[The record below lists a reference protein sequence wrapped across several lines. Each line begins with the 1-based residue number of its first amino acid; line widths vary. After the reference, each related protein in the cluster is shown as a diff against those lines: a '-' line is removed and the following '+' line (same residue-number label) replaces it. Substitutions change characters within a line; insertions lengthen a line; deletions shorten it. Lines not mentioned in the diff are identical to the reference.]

1 MKFDTSGWGEFKL
14 SDLFSVNSSNKI
26 FHANKIKEIYDI
38 EQENTYPYV
47 VRSAVNNGIRGYINE
62 NEKFLNPAN
71 TLSFA
76 QDTFSV
82 FYQEKPYFTGN
93 KVKVLIPKF
102 ENFNKIIALFI
113 VANYQKSLID
123 FSWGTSST
131 TSDIEDIMIGLPT
144 KNNEPDWEFM
154 ENTIKSTQNKMT
166 KIIKAYE
173 LVKNGGGGTFNLNA
187 YKQYLSSNPN
197 LTPLNTLQWREFK
210 IGELFN
216 NIRQGARLK
225 QTDHIK
231 GNLPFVMA
239 GTENTGISGFIGNEN
254 ARKFKANA
262 LTIDIFGNVF
272 YRDYEFGASDDVG
285 VFWNENNSVKEKSM
299 LFLSVVISKSL
310 QGKFDFGH
318 KLRASQSYDIKILLP
333 INQNNQIA
341 FEFMENF
348 ISAVQKEA
356 IKSVVLWSEKRLN
369 ATKQV
374 ISKPL

>member
-1 MKFDTSGWGEFKL
+1 M
-14 SDLFSVNSSNKI
+14 
-26 FHANKIKEIYDI
+26 
-38 EQENTYPYV
+38 
-47 VRSAVNNGIRGYINE
+47 
-62 NEKFLNPAN
+62 
-71 TLSFA
+71 
-76 QDTFSV
+76 
-82 FYQEKPYFTGN
+82 
-93 KVKVLIPKF
+93 
-102 ENFNKIIALFI
+102 
-113 VANYQKSLID
+113 
-123 FSWGTSST
+123 
-131 TSDIEDIMIGLPT
+131 
-144 KNNEPDWEFM
+144 
-154 ENTIKSTQNKMT
+154 
-166 KIIKAYE
+166 
-173 LVKNGGGGTFNLNA
+173 GGGGTFNLNA

-225 QTDHIK
+225 QADHIK

-239 GTENTGISGFIGNEN
+239 GTENMGISGFIGNEN

-299 LFLSVVISKSL
+299 LFLNAVISKSL

-341 FEFMENF
+341 FELMETF
-348 ISAVQKEA
+348 ISAVQKEVV
-356 IKSVVLWSEKRLN
+356 KSVVLWSETAKRHKASYFKAFMSLN
-369 ATKQV
+369 K
-374 ISKPL
+374 LDL

>member
-1 MKFDTSGWGEFKL
+1 M
-14 SDLFSVNSSNKI
+14 
-26 FHANKIKEIYDI
+26 
-38 EQENTYPYV
+38 
-47 VRSAVNNGIRGYINE
+47 
-62 NEKFLNPAN
+62 
-71 TLSFA
+71 
-76 QDTFSV
+76 
-82 FYQEKPYFTGN
+82 
-93 KVKVLIPKF
+93 
-102 ENFNKIIALFI
+102 
-113 VANYQKSLID
+113 
-123 FSWGTSST
+123 
-131 TSDIEDIMIGLPT
+131 
-144 KNNEPDWEFM
+144 
-154 ENTIKSTQNKMT
+154 
-166 KIIKAYE
+166 
-173 LVKNGGGGTFNLNA
+173 GGGGTFNLNA